1 MNYTQTSVGSE
12 YLLNQ
17 LRDIKLSQETL
28 EEDEKLYRAM
38 EIEELREKVLLPLS
52 KLGKH
57 DFTDSS
63 AFFYG
68 NHTRGVKNPLIFNVL
83 ALLPVASIILLF
95 VQLKLGILCLF
106 MSFII
111 NGIMYYR
118 HKQIVE
124 YGLHSVSYVANIIN
138 TGNQLAAIPDDKI
151 QEETRKLKGNLKP
164 LKKVLWLNN
173 FVSMGTK
180 GNGDFDAIV
189 EYIRILFLLDF
200 ISYNRIIGTVSQH
213 KENYRA
219 IWEIIGR
226 LDASIAVAYYRHTL
240 QAYCVPSFTDSME
253 ISFTNMAHP
262 LITDPVTN
270 SSDLGKTTLIT
281 GSNASGKSTYS
292 KAVAINAILAQ
303 TINTVLADTWRMKP
317 IYVATSMAVQDNV
330 LDGDSYFIAEIK
342 SLRRIIT
349 MLEKGKPCLSVIDE
363 LLKGTNTIERIAASA
378 AMMDWLSNTNGIN
391 ITATHDIELT
401 EIMKSS
407 YDNYHFTEKFK
418 DGDIHFDYTIY
429 RGPSNTKNAIKLLE
443 VLAYPT
449 RITEQANRLAEDFLL
464 EREWNSI

>member
-1 MNYTQTSVGSE
+1 MNGVETLIYIIVIAAVFIGVLGYQKLTKDRKKRRQFKTEWETGTFDRKQESKESIITYWENERRGKTYNGLDALTWRDLSMDEVFNTLNYTQTSVGSE

-52 KLGKH
+52 KLGKQ
-57 DFTDSS
+57 DYTDSS

-68 NHTRGVKNPLIFNVL
+68 NHVRGVKNPFIFNVL

-151 QEETRKLKGNLKP
+151 QEETRKLKRNLKP

-240 QAYCVPSFTDSME
+240 EAYCVPSFTDLME

-262 LITDPVTN
+262 LIADPVTN

-292 KAVAINAILAQ
+292 KAVVINAILAQ

-330 LDGDSYFIAEIK
+330 LDGDSYFIA
-342 SLRRIIT
+342 
-349 MLEKGKPCLSVIDE
+349 
-363 LLKGTNTIERIAASA
+363 
-378 AMMDWLSNTNGIN
+378 
-391 ITATHDIELT
+391 
-401 EIMKSS
+401 
-407 YDNYHFTEKFK
+407 
-418 DGDIHFDYTIY
+418 
-429 RGPSNTKNAIKLLE
+429 
-443 VLAYPT
+443 
-449 RITEQANRLAEDFLL
+449 
-464 EREWNSI
+464 